1 MSAAWHQAW
10 QGALPPPRPVAQHA
24 DESQVA
30 LDVKR
35 SFHAWDAKAVGDR
48 ALRQAQLSDL
58 LCGTLRAYPYLHYYQ
73 GLHDLVAVL
82 LLMMCPAHD
91 WPSGDVRDRVQAA
104 THYVCLM
111 LVRDCMTTDLL
122 PAMGQMKI
130 VLHIVRAADAPY
142 AYALERAFGSCHVV
156 VVLPWL
162 LTLLTHD
169 VPSLAVAQHVV
180 TFVLEHGP
188 ASTLYVCAALLLAQK
203 DGALPYLD
211 DMPLLHQHLA
221 QAPRTHMHSDAQPIL
236 AAAASLMHTY
246 PLECP
251 VVRAHRV
258 LSRESVLFTWP
269 RTDVDVAHILSLP
282 TSDLALD
289 PLPTPR
295 EETRVG
301 LAPRVR
307 PLRRVLRL
315 RRVPHMLWVS
325 SLSLLLGG
333 SVLSVL
339 FAMHVA
345 SATHART

>member
-1 MSAAWHQAW
+1 MKAWLPAW

-30 LDVKR
+30 LDVRR
-35 SFHAWDAKAVGDR
+35 SFHAWDAEVVGDL

-82 LLMMCPAHD
+82 LLTMCPAHE
-91 WPSGDVRDRVQAA
+91 WPSDDVRDRVQ
-104 THYVCLM
+104 TTVHYVCLM
-111 LVRDCMTTDLL
+111 LMRDCMTTDLL

-130 VLHIVRAADAPY
+130 VLRIVRAADAPY
-142 AYALERAFGSCHVV
+142 AYALERVFGSSHIV

-180 TFVLEHGP
+180 AFVLEHGP

-203 DGALPYLD
+203 EEAQRCLD

-221 QAPRTHMHSDAQPIL
+221 QAPRTHLNNDAQPIL
-236 AAAASLMHTY
+236 TTTASLMQTY

-251 VVRAHRV
+251 VIRAHRV
-258 LSRESVLFTWP
+258 LGRESVLFTWP
-269 RTDVDVAHILSLP
+269 REEVDVAHILSLP
-282 TSDLALD
+282 TSHWALD
-289 PLPTPR
+289 ALPTPR
-295 EETRVG
+295 DEKRVV
-301 LAPRVR
+301 LTPRMR
-307 PLRRVLRL
+307 PLRRVVRL
-315 RRVPHMLWVS
+315 LRVPHLLWVS

-333 SVLSVL
+333 SVLSLL